1 MPMLEQRNS
10 LTAKATAVLLYHLFT
25 SLAPPSKSSPF
36 KSLKFWFH
44 TLLIRRCGR
53 RSRSNSPQFKKNFS
67 HFFLINIFTQN
78 IFNGKWFTEI
88 SLCYNMKSILALRK
102 ESRSGSHVDLTL
114 KLRSEWKSLS
124 GVWLFATPWI
134 VARQA
139 PLSMGFP
146 KQESWSWWPFPSP
159 LMLELVL

>member
-67 HFFLINIFTQN
+67 HFPLRVFLVFRLAFSFSVHIVRLIFIHRLQ
-78 IFNGKWFTEI
+78 FYFSSSPFT
-88 SLCYNMKSILALRK
+88 LAGSSAFKIWKHCQRQPHERK
-102 ESRSGSHVDLTL
+102 LEAVGASTGG
-114 KLRSEWKSLS
+114 E
-124 GVWLFATPWI
+124 
-134 VARQA
+134 ARDKRLLPQ
-139 PLSMGFP
+139 
-146 KQESWSWWPFPSP
+146 
-159 LMLELVL
+159 